1 MDAFEP
7 PKYLTSLIA
16 AINDGAKSAQAGALA
31 FTLIGLFLVAT
42 AFSVTDEDLLLE
54 HTTPILQIG
63 VQLPVV
69 FSFAIAPAAFVFVH
83 VYTLIRYDMLAANLH
98 QFRSELRDTV
108 PLAEDRERCRQLLGN
123 VEFVQAWTAPRGSG
137 LYSRLY
143 SVVAWA
149 VLAGFPVAT
158 LIIVQMSS
166 LRYQSDAVTVF
177 QKIWLALDLALL
189 WWFFHRQRRWGRL
202 AEPASRVARVA
213 DLAWRPAAALVILA
227 LDLLYLNVPP
237 RDATAD
243 QVVRDEPAWSEAYR
257 QLLDFGVCPALH
269 FGCRY
274 LRVEDRLLVNHVWV
288 PQAVAE
294 LKAAKP
300 NDIQKSLA
308 GIDGLYLRSRTLRFA
323 VFRGSR
329 LYAAILSFADLSGAI
344 LSFADLS
351 GADLFRADLSGAHLF
366 HANLS
371 GANLI
376 RAHLFH
382 AHLSGAYLPTV
393 RFLTQKQ
400 LNDACGDSDTKLPE
414 GLTIPPCYKPK

>member
-16 AINDGAKSAQAGALA
+16 AVNDGAKSAQAGALA

-54 HTTPILQIG
+54 HTTPISQIG

-123 VEFVQAWTAPRGSG
+123 VKFVQAWTAPRGSG
-137 LYSRLY
+137 LYSWFY
-143 SVVAWA
+143 SFVTWA
-149 VLAGFPVAT
+149 VLAGFPVMT
-158 LIIVQMSS
+158 LILVQTSS
-166 LRYQSDAVTVF
+166 LRYQGDAVTRSQQV
-177 QKIWLALDLALL
+177 WLALDLALL
-189 WWFFHRQRRWGRL
+189 VWFFHRQRRWGRL
-202 AEPASRVARVA
+202 AEPASRIARLA
-213 DLAWRPAAALVILA
+213 DLAWRPAAALFILA

-243 QVVRDEPAWSEAYR
+243 QVVRDEPDWSEAYR
-257 QLLDFGVCPALH
+257 QPLDFWLCPWLH

-274 LRVEDRLLVNHVWV
+274 LRVEGRLLVDHVWT
-288 PQAVAE
+288 PQAIAE

-300 NDIQKSLA
+300 NDVKKSVA
-308 GIDGLYLRSRTLRFA
+308 GIDGLYLRTRTLRFA
-323 VFRGSR
+323 VFQDSR
-329 LYAAILSFADLSGAI
+329 LYAADLTDAILSGADLSGAI
-344 LSFADLS
+344 LFDADLS
-351 GADLFRADLSGAHLF
+351 DADLSDADLSLAILSLAILSL
-366 HANLS
+366 ANLS
-371 GANLI
+371 KAKDLI
-376 RAHLFH
+376 
-382 AHLSGAYLPTV
+382 
-393 RFLTQKQ
+393 QDQ
-400 LNDACGDSDTKLPE
+400 LNTACGDGETKLPE
-414 GLTIPPCYKPK
+414 GLTVRPCPKLK